1 MADLNHP
8 ALRSLSGIEN
18 RRQPMMG
25 LPIGPK
31 ALAIMLGILAVYGAV
46 VVAIVNSLGPG
57 VPV

>member
-1 MADLNHP
+1 
-8 ALRSLSGIEN
+8 
-18 RRQPMMG
+18 MMG

-57 VPV
+57 APV